1 MKTCLIKLTMRKV
14 IYMTLMNNE
23 LLLDNIPKSF
33 YQEEKILLK
42 NDIKTWDS
50 LLSITDEEIN
60 KMIYGSLGSV
70 RNLKRLKCIAYF
82 ICTLNIELKEAA
94 LLMHSGLIS
103 NKAISRLTPQELVQK
118 TGRFERILQTGRI
131 PLIDLK
137 KAKFLIEKAK
147 KTSI

>member
-1 MKTCLIKLTMRKV
+1 
-14 IYMTLMNNE
+14 MNNK
-23 LLLDNIPKSF
+23 LFLRNIPKSF
-33 YQEEKILLK
+33 YQEEKILQS
-42 NDIKTWDS
+42 NNIKTWDS

-82 ICTLNIELKEAA
+82 ICTLNIELNEAA

-103 NKAISRLTPQELVQK
+103 NKAISKLSPQELVQR
-118 TGRFERILQTGRI
+118 TGRFERFLQTGRI

-137 KAKFLIEKAK
+137 KAHFLIKKAK
-147 KTSI
+147 KNII